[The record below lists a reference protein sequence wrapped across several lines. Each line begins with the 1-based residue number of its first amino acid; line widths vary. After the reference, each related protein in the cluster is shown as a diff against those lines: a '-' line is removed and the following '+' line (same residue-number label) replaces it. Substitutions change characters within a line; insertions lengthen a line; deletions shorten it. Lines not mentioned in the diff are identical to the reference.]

1 MRRFVSVFKNVFPV
15 LFLDVVCYTFYF
27 DLKSGSPSSSLFS
40 ALAFHWLWETKR
52 SSHIFTFAL
61 SCLWRHGLW
70 VYGNRCVPPSPLS
83 LSLSCFPLLRSLA
96 ESYSWRKGTSK
107 KMFVQ
112 KNRRVKVPW
121 LKAEFTRNEDMCNNF
136 QIVLMDTILFYWLET
151 VFSKRDRAREIRGDK
166 KLKQCIDG
174 SFLTAKNEKAVPSQG
189 K

>member
-1 MRRFVSVFKNVFPV
+1 MLHFLFWFKIWKPKLITIFSSSFSLASRTQKEFSYFYLCSF
-15 LFLDVVCYTFYF
+15 LFLKTWTLSLWQQVC
-27 DLKSGSPSSSLFS
+27 S
-40 ALAFHWLWETKR
+40 AQ
-52 SSHIFTFAL
+52 
-61 SCLWRHGLW
+61 C
-70 VYGNRCVPPSPLS
+70 S

-96 ESYSWRKGTSK
+96 ESYLWRKGTSK

-112 KNRRVKVPW
+112 KNRRVKVPR

-136 QIVLMDTILFYWLET
+136 QIVLTDTIFFYWLET
-151 VFSKRDRAREIRGDK
+151 VFSKRDHAREIRGDK